1 MNQQKEML
9 NKGVQNINSWKEI
22 IEERMR
28 IKNSDKGD

>member
-22 IEERMR
+22 MEERMR
-28 IKNSDKGD
+28 FKNSDKGD